1 MSSNLD
7 VVAAYQQGR
16 PWALGQPVSLD
27 EWTAVM
33 RDGLLRRSDVACKL
47 FDLDR
52 VRDRLAR
59 FAGDITLQPA
69 REYRI
74 AVYIRGPR
82 PHLTAIARMARRQL
96 KANEVD
102 FYERERAVDGR
113 PGKIV
118 PCLDVLRLWW
128 N

>member
-1 MSSNLD
+1 MNSNQD

-16 PWALGQPVSLD
+16 PWALGQPVPLD
-27 EWTAVM
+27 EWAAVM
-33 RDGLLRRSDVACKL
+33 RDGLLRRSDAACKL

-59 FAGDITLQPA
+59 FASDITLQPA

-82 PHLTAIARMARRQL
+82 HLLDAIARIARRHL

-102 FYERERAVDGR
+102 FYERETAVDGR

-118 PCLDVLRLWW
+118 PSPDVLRLWW